1 MQPTEKGAGLTH
13 PKEIAAAAGQRA
25 ARALTYLVD
34 PHGGPSE
41 RKLRAAVQGE
51 VILVTGASYG
61 IGEASARQLGAAGAT
76 VLLVA
81 RSAERLE
88 EVRSEIEADG
98 GSAFVYAADLRDA
111 VQVDELAAEVLARHG
126 HVDVLV
132 NNAGK
137 SIRRS
142 LARSQDRFHDFERT
156 IDVNYLGPVRLLMAL
171 LPSMRDRRRGHVVN
185 ISTVG
190 VSGLPPAPGWSAY
203 QASKA
208 AFDVFL
214 RSAAPE
220 LRADGIATTSIY
232 MTLVHTRMSAPIP
245 IWRYLPGMAPEEAAD
260 LVCRA
265 IVERPRV
272 IGPWWRKPGEIT
284 TALLPSAIET
294 MFGVAHRL
302 SEGRGRSRPRVG
314 RLPAPVRSGAWVA
327 TGATAAVRSGVL
339 APVRPDRIPR
349 VARAVR
355 NSSGLSM
362 LAALGAA
369 RHPDQPAVIDALGRV
384 SFAELDERSGRLAA
398 SLRAEFGVGPE
409 RGLAVMCRNH
419 RGFVLASLAA
429 SRLGADLVLLNT
441 DFSAPQLAQTLAP
454 YELGAIVH
462 DEEFD
467 DHFSAASER
476 TPRVL
481 AFSERPERAITL
493 ETLALRAAGTA
504 STRRAGRIVLLT
516 SGTTGAPK
524 GAPRSP
530 SPIALAGVGISALE
544 RMRLRAGEPLL
555 VATPFFHGFGLFGFG
570 AALALGSP
578 LVCDQRFDPTR
589 TLALIERHGV
599 TTLFAVPVMLKRL
612 LEVHETVQSSH
623 DISSL
628 RVVLSGGAPLSAD
641 LAGEFMDAFGDVL
654 FNGYGSTE
662 VGVGTL
668 ATPADLRAAPGT
680 VGRPSR
686 GITLRILGTDNR
698 ESPVGET
705 GRVFVDSRLL
715 FEGYT
720 GGGSKDTVGAAM
732 STGDLGHLDDQG
744 RLFID
749 GREDDMIVSGG
760 ENVFPGEVEE
770 TLARHGDV
778 ADVAVV
784 GVDDEE
790 FGQRLAAYVVPALGA
805 TLSEEELKAHIKSQ
819 LARYK
824 VPREI
829 HFVAELPRN
838 PTGKVVRSRLPE
850 TRPALRPTPG
860 LS

>member
-1 MQPTEKGAGLTH
+1 MQPR
-13 PKEIAAAAGQRA
+13 EIADLAGQRA
-25 ARALTYLVD
+25 ARALTCIVD
-34 PHGGPSE
+34 PHGGPSA
-41 RKLRAAVQGE
+41 RKLRAAVEGK

-61 IGEASARQLGAAGAT
+61 IGEATARRLGSARAT

-88 EVRSEIEADG
+88 EIRSEIEAG
-98 GSAFVYAADLRDA
+98 GGNAFVYVADMRDA
-111 VQVDELAAEVLARHG
+111 AQVDELAARVLERHG

-142 LARSQDRFHDFERT
+142 LAHSQDRFHDFERT

-171 LPSMRDRRRGHVVN
+171 LPSMRERGRGHVVN

-190 VSGLPPAPGWSAY
+190 VRGLPPAPGWAAY

-245 IWRYLPGMAPEEAAD
+245 IWRYLPGMTPDEAAD
-260 LVCRA
+260 LVSRG
-265 IVERPRV
+265 IVERPRA
-272 IGPWWRKPGEIT
+272 IGPWWRKPGELA
-284 TALLPSAIET
+284 TALVPGTIET
-294 MFGVAHRL
+294 MLGAGHKL
-302 SEGRGRSRPRVG
+302 SERGAQGGGRSRLKVK
-314 RLPAPVRSGAWVA
+314 RLVAPARAGARVA
-327 TGATAAVRSGVL
+327 TAASAAVRSGVL
-339 APVRPDRIPR
+339 APVRPDRVPKL
-349 VARAVR
+349 ARAVR

-362 LAALGAA
+362 IGALGAV
-369 RHPDQPAVIDALGRV
+369 RHPDRPAVLDGLGQV
-384 SFAELDERSGRLAA
+384 TFAELDERSARLAA
-398 SLRAEFGVGPE
+398 SLQSEFGVGPE

-419 RGFVLASLAA
+419 RGFVVASLAA

-454 YELGAIVH
+454 YELGAVVH
-462 DEEFD
+462 DEEFED
-467 DHFSAASER
+467 RFECTNAN

-481 AFSERPERAITL
+481 AFSERPKGALTLDALAARAN
-493 ETLALRAAGTA
+493 GTA

-524 GAPRSP
+524 GAPRHP
-530 SPIALAGVGISALE
+530 SPIALAGLGISALE
-544 RMRLRAGEPLL
+544 RMRLRAAEPML
-555 VATPFFHGFGLFGFG
+555 VATPFFHGFGLFGLG

-578 LVCDQRFDPTR
+578 LVCDQRFDAAR
-589 TLALIERHGV
+589 TLALIERHRV
-599 TTLFAVPVMLKRL
+599 TTVFAVPVMLKRL
-612 LEVHETVQSSH
+612 LDVPETVRSSH

-628 RVVLSGGAPLSAD
+628 RIVLSGGAPLSPA
-641 LAGEFMDAFGDVL
+641 LAGEFMDVFGDVL

-686 GITLRILGTDNR
+686 GITLRIVGKDDR
-698 ESPVGET
+698 ELPIGET
-705 GRVFVDSRLL
+705 GRVFVGSRLL
-715 FEGYT
+715 FDGYT
-720 GGGSKDTVGAAM
+720 GGGSKATLGAAM
-732 STGDLGHLDDQG
+732 STGDLGHLDDRG

-760 ENVFPGEVEE
+760 ENVFPGEIEE

-778 ADVAVV
+778 ADVGVI

-790 FGQRLAAYVVPALGA
+790 FGQRLAAYVVLAPG
-805 TLSEEELKAHIKSQ
+805 TTPSEDELKAHVKSQ

-829 HFVAELPRN
+829 HFLEELPRN
-838 PTGKVVRSRLPE
+838 PTGKLLRAHLRE
-850 TRPALRPTPG
+850 ARPVQPSAPDFR
-860 LS
+860 

>member
-1 MQPTEKGAGLTH
+1 MRPTE
-13 PKEIAAAAGQRA
+13 IADIAGQRA
-25 ARALTYLVD
+25 ARALTYVVD
-34 PHGGPSE
+34 PHGGPSV
-41 RKLRAAVQGE
+41 RKLRAAVEGS

-61 IGEASARQLGAAGAT
+61 IGEATARQLGMTGAT
-76 VLLVA
+76 LLLVA

-88 EVRSEIEADG
+88 EIRSEIEADG
-98 GSAFVYAADLRDA
+98 GSAFVYTADLRDP
-111 VQVDELAAEVLARHG
+111 VQVDELAARVLECHG

-142 LARSQDRFHDFERT
+142 LAHSQDRFHDFERT

-171 LPSMRDRRRGHVVN
+171 LPSMRERGRGHVVN

-190 VSGLPPAPGWSAY
+190 VRGLPPAPGWSAY

-245 IWRYLPGMAPEEAAD
+245 IWRYLPGMTPEEASD

-272 IGPWWRKPGEIT
+272 IGPWWRKPGELA
-284 TALLPSAIET
+284 TALVPGTIET
-294 MFGVAHRL
+294 MLGARYKL
-302 SEGRGRSRPRVG
+302 SERRAKGGGGSRPRVRRLLAPG
-314 RLPAPVRSGAWVA
+314 RSGARVATAASATVRSGM
-327 TGATAAVRSGVL
+327 L
-339 APVRPDRIPR
+339 APVRPDRVPKL
-349 VARAVR
+349 ARAVR

-362 LAALGAA
+362 LGALGAA
-369 RHPDQPAVIDALGRV
+369 RHPERPAVIDGLGQV
-384 SFAELDERSGRLAA
+384 TFAELDERSGRFAA
-398 SLRAEFGVGPE
+398 SLQSEFGVGPE

-419 RGFVLASLAA
+419 RGFVVASLAA
-429 SRLGADLVLLNT
+429 SRLGADLVLVNT

-454 YELGAIVH
+454 YELGAVVH
-462 DEEFD
+462 DEEFED
-467 DHFSAASER
+467 RFECAGAQ

-481 AFSERPERAITL
+481 ALSERPEGAVTL
-493 ETLALRAAGTA
+493 DALAALASRTA

-524 GAPRSP
+524 GAPRHP
-530 SPIALAGVGISALE
+530 SPIALVGVGISALE
-544 RMRLRAGEPLL
+544 RMRLRAGEPML
-555 VATPFFHGFGLFGFG
+555 VASPFFHGFGLFGLG

-578 LVCDQRFDPTR
+578 LVCDQRFDAAR
-589 TLALIERHGV
+589 TLALIERHRV
-599 TTLFAVPVMLKRL
+599 TTVFAVPAMVKRL
-612 LEVHETVQSSH
+612 LDVPETVRRSH

-628 RVVLSGGAPLSAD
+628 RIVLSGGAPLSPD

-668 ATPADLRAAPGT
+668 AAPADLRAAPGT
-680 VGRPSR
+680 VGRPAR
-686 GITLRILGTDNR
+686 GITVRILGKDDR
-698 ESPVGET
+698 ELPIGGT
-705 GRVFVDSRLL
+705 GRVFVGSRLL
-715 FEGYT
+715 FDGYT
-720 GGGSKDTVGAAM
+720 GGGGKDTVGASM
-732 STGDLGHLDDQG
+732 STGDLGHLDDRG

-760 ENVFPGEVEE
+760 ENVFPAEIEE
-770 TLARHGDV
+770 TLARHDDV
-778 ADVAVV
+778 ADVAVI

-790 FGQRLAAYVVPALGA
+790 FGQRLAAYVVPVPGA
-805 TLSEEELKAHIKSQ
+805 TPSEDELKTLIKSQ

-829 HFVAELPRN
+829 HFLEELPRN
-838 PTGKVVRSRLPE
+838 STGKLLRSRLREAGPV
-850 TRPALRPTPG
+850 PRPTPDFG
-860 LS
+860 